1 MYYSDFINYHTLLK
15 VQLEKIEKELATM
28 PDGKLIIS
36 KNYNNEKWYCSNGK
50 TKVYIKKKNIDLAQ
64 KLAYKKYLILL
75 YDDLSKKEKFLSKYL
90 QLFLPKSSAVE
101 NLILSNP
108 SLLRLISPFFRP
120 LSEDINLWACEK
132 YNTNPNYTETLI
144 HQTISGH
151 QVRSKSEAM
160 IASLL
165 FSNKI
170 PFRYECE
177 LVLKEATLYPDFTI
191 KHPNSG
197 KIYYWEHFGMM
208 DHPEY
213 VDNTCKKLKL
223 FCSNNIFPGNQLIT
237 TYETAHSPLSTTLI
251 QNIINHYFK

>member
-177 LVLKEATLYPDFTI
+177 LQLSDITLYPDFTI
-191 KHPNSG
+191 RHPYTG
-197 KIYYWEHFGMM
+197 QIFYWEHFGMM
-208 DHPEY
+208 DHLTY
-213 VDNTCKKLKL
+213 AGNVASKLDIYISHKIIP
-223 FCSNNIFPGNQLIT
+223 SIQLIT
-237 TYETAHSPLSTTLI
+237 TYETKEHPLSIDVISKLI
-251 QNIINHYFK
+251 EHYFL